1 MNMNDTSSTMD
12 DFSNTVYGE
21 DLVKDE
27 YWTVKK
33 LEQAIEERRQEVIKK
48 LDIFIN
54 EDLTEEMAIQAITN
68 IVNRFGFN
76 LEDLKTKILVK
87 II

>member
-87 II
+87 SI

>member
-54 EDLTEEMAIQAITN
+54 EDLTEDMAIQAITN

-87 II
+87 SI